1 MKRSTILVTMVL
13 CMLGL
18 SGCSDNALKGDGKC
32 VVSVEDMPKELS
44 MLDENILEQFSI
56 RVTLE
61 NIYTEEQ
68 VDVRLNAENEFCEE
82 LDLIPG
88 TYRIV
93 SCYNSSTRLVPM
105 ELEVAQE
112 KVELT
117 KEETGAVDIRICNR
131 EAFSDWAWNS
141 EASRE
146 ILQADAFSHKIQM
159 DGQIMELEQV
169 MEYVTFEYDEKV
181 AGFEKVTLSNREK
194 GVTMVLQNTQ
204 EEAASWKDCKLVEIH
219 FTQNNVIWGQGA
231 HVGMDV
237 TQAVHATDGLYGKPD
252 DMSGTILAGAGYDHT
267 YVSWLN
273 EDNGDKLSLELEPDG
288 DYISEI
294 IYYPGIYE

>member
-1 MKRSTILVTMVL
+1 MKKSTILVVMVL

-18 SGCSDNALKGDGKC
+18 GGCSDNALKGDSEC

-44 MLDENILEQFSI
+44 MLDENILEQFYI
-56 RVTLE
+56 KLTME
-61 NIYTEEQ
+61 NIYTEEEI
-68 VDVRLNAENEFCEE
+68 DVRLNAENDFRVE
-82 LDLIPG
+82 LNLIPG

-93 SCYNSSTRLVPM
+93 SCYNYSSRLVPM
-105 ELEVAQE
+105 ELEAVQE

-117 KEETGAVDIRICNR
+117 KDGKGTVDIRITNR
-131 EAFSDWAWNS
+131 EAFSDWAWNC

-146 ILQADAFSHKIQM
+146 ILQADAFSRKIQL
-159 DGQIMELEQV
+159 DGQVMELEQV
-169 MEYVTFEYDEKV
+169 KDYVTFEYDEKV
-181 AGFEKVTLSNREK
+181 AGFEKVTLSNGEK
-194 GVTMVLQNTQ
+194 GITVVLQNTQ
-204 EEAASWKDCKLVEIH
+204 EEAAGWQDCKLVEIH
-219 FTQNNVIWGQGA
+219 FTKNNVIWGQGA

-237 TQAVHATDGLYGKPD
+237 TQAIHATDGLYGKPD
-252 DMSGTILAGAGYDHT
+252 DMSGTILAGVGYDHT